1 MSRRIRQLYERIQMQ
16 QRPHTQK
23 PVARPSEA
31 RGSHGKLFTRVL
43 PWLLIAAIV
52 AGSVV
57 VGTNILREKRLAEE
71 IAPYESVFA
80 PNIIIDN
87 INISGMTPQQAYD
100 ALYQQHQGS
109 VNSWT
114 LDLTFQGHTYV
125 TLGYPQLG
133 ISIST
138 DQISLKLKEAWELT
152 HTGDNGAKRASIEQ
166 LKMSPHTSYTTQSE
180 FSDAELTRLLS
191 QIAQNIY
198 ADPVDAKL
206 IQFVPQNTDPF
217 LIQEAVPGRKL
228 NVDLAKTQILA
239 SAASGVS
246 GDYELV
252 PEYIPA
258 NLTQAQLR
266 QSLALRSVAVTDISN
281 SSPVNRTN
289 NIRVSLSRVSG
300 LVLKPGETF
309 SFNKVVGRRT
319 KENGFYEAEEYA
331 SRVLVTGI
339 GGGVCQSS
347 STIYQA
353 AVTTGL
359 LITDR
364 TIHSDP
370 VNYTEA
376 GLDATVYWS
385 GGRQIDFKF
394 KNSTG
399 SNIYITAQVRS
410 DKANSKR
417 LVTEVRI
424 FGESMGE
431 GVRYAMQPVVV
442 EVLPPPDEIVYQV
455 DKLAQH
461 VLYKDET
468 LELSQAKEGKVVQT
482 YLQKFING
490 NKVEETP
497 ISKDTY
503 QPRQAVYWVGNTQRP
518 N

>member
-1 MSRRIRQLYERIQMQ
+1 MQ
-16 QRPHTQK
+16 QKSRTHQ
-23 PVARPSEA
+23 PVSRSSGTGGAFGRHFF
-31 RGSHGKLFTRVL
+31 RIL
-43 PWLLIAAIV
+43 PWLLIASVV
-52 AGSVV
+52 AGSIV

-71 IAPYESVFA
+71 VAPYENVFA
-80 PNIIIDN
+80 PNIMIDN

-100 ALYQQHQGS
+100 ALYLQHQGR
-109 VNSWT
+109 VNSWS
-114 LDLTFQGHTYV
+114 LNLTYQGHTYI

-133 ISIST
+133 ISVST
-138 DQISLKLKEAWELT
+138 DQINLKLKEAWELS
-152 HTGDNGAKRASIEQ
+152 HTGDNHAKRASIEQ
-166 LKMSPHTSYTTQSE
+166 LKKSPHAAYTTQST

-191 QIAQNIY
+191 QIAQNMY

-206 IQFVPQNTDPF
+206 IQFIPQNTDPF
-217 LIQEAVPGRKL
+217 LIQEAVPGRRL
-228 NVDLAKTQILA
+228 NIDLAKTQILA
-239 SAASGVS
+239 NAASGIS
-246 GDYELV
+246 GNYELM
-252 PEYIPA
+252 PEQIQA

-266 QSLALRSVAVTDISN
+266 KSFALRSVAVTDISN

-300 LVLKPGETF
+300 MILKPGETF

-353 AVTTGL
+353 AVMAGL

-364 TIHSDP
+364 TTHSDP
-370 VNYTEA
+370 VNYTDA

-385 GGRQIDFKF
+385 GGREIDFKF

-399 SNIYITAQVRS
+399 SNIYMTAQVRS

-431 GVRYAMQPVVV
+431 GVRYAMHPVVV
-442 EVLPPPDEIVYQV
+442 EILPPPEEITYQV

-468 LELSQAKEGKVVQT
+468 LELSKAKEGKVVQT

-490 NKVEETP
+490 NKVEETF

-503 QPRQAVYWVGNTQRP
+503 LPRQAVYWVGNTQRP
-518 N
+518 K

>member
-1 MSRRIRQLYERIQMQ
+1 MQ
-16 QRPHTQK
+16 QK
-23 PVARPSEA
+23 PRTTNPAARQSRAKESQ
-31 RGSHGKLFTRVL
+31 GNLYSRVL
-43 PWLLIAAIV
+43 PWLLIIAVV
-52 AGSVV
+52 AGSFV

-80 PNIIIDN
+80 PNITIDN
-87 INISGMTPQQAYD
+87 ISVSGMTPQQAYD
-100 ALYQQHQGS
+100 ALHQQHQGR
-109 VNSWT
+109 VNSWS
-114 LDLTFQGHTYV
+114 LNMNFQGHTYV

-133 ISIST
+133 ISVST
-138 DQISLKLKEAWELT
+138 DQINLKLKEAWELT
-152 HTGDNGAKRASIEQ
+152 HTGDNNAKRASIEQ
-166 LKMSPHTSYTTQSE
+166 LKTSPHISYTTQSA

-191 QIAQNIY
+191 EIAQNMY
-198 ADPVDAKL
+198 ADPIDAKL
-206 IQFVPQNTDPF
+206 IQFVPQNVDPF

-228 NVDLAKTQILA
+228 IVEQAKAQILA
-239 SAASGVS
+239 SAASGLS
-246 GDYELV
+246 GNYELV
-252 PEYIPA
+252 PEYIQPQI
-258 NLTQAQLR
+258 TQAQLR
-266 QSLALRSVAVTDISN
+266 QSLALRSAAVTDITN

-309 SFNKVVGRRT
+309 SFNKVIGRRT

-353 AVTTGL
+353 AVMAGL

-364 TIHSDP
+364 TTHSDP

-385 GGRQIDFKF
+385 GGREIDFKF

-399 SNIYITAQVRS
+399 SNIYMVAQVRS

-417 LVTEVRI
+417 LITEVRI
-424 FGESMGE
+424 YGESMGE
-431 GVRYAMQPVVV
+431 GVRYAMHPVVV
-442 EVLPPPDEIVYQV
+442 EVLPPPDEIAYQV

-461 VLYKDET
+461 VLYKDEI
-468 LELSQAKEGKVVQT
+468 LELSKAKEGKVVQT

-490 NKVEETP
+490 NKAEETL

-503 QPRQAVYWVGNTQRP
+503 LPRQAVYWVGNTQRP
-518 N
+518 K